1 MKLLLDIKTIL
12 RKLKEQLTGKRA
24 GNFGLF
30 IKQKIECEHFSG
42 VKNRLL
48 LVKRLSRESLEENIA
63 ILDLIVFEK
72 LAHKS
77 AICQITLRS
86 LKTKQWIFLS
96 SKQSFYNKPVCL
108 FRNNKSCDDKT
119 PWRNAEFSSPR
130 SAATLYFCITWIYEW
145 SLDSYEGDFEYS
157 LVFY

>member
-1 MKLLLDIKTIL
+1 MKLLLEKRSCESL
-12 RKLKEQLTGKRA
+12 KNNWQEKEQAILDYSLNK
-24 GNFGLF
+24 
-30 IKQKIECEHFSG
+30 KIECEHFSG

-63 ILDLIVFEK
+63 IVNLIVFEK

-86 LKTKQWIFLS
+86 LKTQEWFFLS

-130 SAATLYFCITWIYEW
+130 SAATLYFCITWTSCLW
-145 SLDSYEGDFEYS
+145 MKSRQ
-157 LVFY
+157 

>member
-12 RKLKEQLTGKRA
+12 RKLKKQLTGKRA

-42 VKNRLL
+42 VKNGLL
-48 LVKRLSRESLEENIA
+48 LVKRLSRESLEDNIA
-63 ILDLIVFEK
+63 ILDLIVLEK

-86 LKTKQWIFLS
+86 LKT
-96 SKQSFYNKPVCL
+96 
-108 FRNNKSCDDKT
+108 
-119 PWRNAEFSSPR
+119 
-130 SAATLYFCITWIYEW
+130 
-145 SLDSYEGDFEYS
+145 
-157 LVFY
+157 

>member
-30 IKQKIECEHFSG
+30 IKRKIECEHFSG

-77 AICQITLRS
+77 AICQNVTMS
-86 LKTKQWIFLS
+86 FLS

-119 PWRNAEFSSPR
+119 PRRNAEFSGPR

-145 SLDSYEGDFEYS
+145 SLDSYERDFEYS